1 MSFLKGER
9 GFSIKKQFQDE
20 RSRYKCAEYRKKVQ
34 ERLGYIMARY
44 EGVSQHE
51 MQMPVWTQESR
62 DNEISQPHMESDV
75 QWSGGH
81 EGNRLP
87 KPAEND
93 RNKCDHMYE
102 GRRGW

>member
-1 MSFLKGER
+1 
-9 GFSIKKQFQDE
+9 
-20 RSRYKCAEYRKKVQ
+20 
-34 ERLGYIMARY
+34 
-44 EGVSQHE
+44 
-51 MQMPVWTQESR
+51 
-62 DNEISQPHMESDV
+62 MESDV